1 MTESSME
8 RPEKV
13 DDVRDVRW
21 KVKATVV
28 GVALLAVTGAG
39 VVTATNLEVTASIA
53 PDPGGL
59 CVVIQPLPLPPGVDP
74 CDMHW

>member
-1 MTESSME
+1 ME

-13 DDVRDVRW
+13 DDVRDLRW
-21 KVKATVV
+21 KVKTTVV

-39 VVTATNLEVTASIA
+39 VVTATNLEATASAA
-53 PDPGGL
+53 PYPDAL
-59 CVVIQPLPLPPGVDP
+59 CVVIPPLPLPPDVNP